1 MTGSFGSGRPTP
13 GGGLGGPPRF
23 VRQFALTQGRTES
36 LGQTLP
42 IESLVI
48 STSHSPYRL
57 SPEQLA
63 IRALCI
69 SPHSIAEISSH
80 LRVHLGIARVLVSDL
95 VAHGLATVTTGSSG
109 TGPDLATL
117 ERLLHDLERL

>member
-1 MTGSFGSGRPTP
+1 MTGSHP
-13 GGGLGGPPRF
+13 GGGPAGPPRF
-23 VRQFALTQGRTES
+23 VRQFALTQGRAES
-36 LGQTLP
+36 FGQTLP

-48 STSHSPYRL
+48 ATPQSPYRL
-57 SPEQLA
+57 TPEQQA
-63 IRALCI
+63 IRTLCRR
-69 SPHSIAEISSH
+69 PHSIAEISSH

-95 VAHGLATVTTGSSG
+95 VANGLATVTTGSSD